1 MASDVSHSTPSATDT
16 SRYAPR
22 PVVARPASAAVMASA
37 ACMPPPAASATVAP
51 GSGGAPPTPGVLMAR
66 KPPTAR

>member
-22 PVVARPASAAVMASA
+22 PLAPRPVSAAVMASA
-37 ACMPPPAASATVAP
+37 ACMPPAAASATVAP
-51 GSGGAPPTPGVLMAR
+51 GNGGAPSTPGVLMAR
-66 KPPTAR
+66 YPPTAR